1 MYYTSIEYHLMSG
14 ELAANLIADVVFRS
28 LPWVNITQI
37 AQIEIFYEDDG
48 AKNHSCEKRNTVKLW
63 LRRFLSKNATEERVQ
78 RMVSVYEQHPY
89 TSTRLFYLQR
99 SLTAQHGILFYRHL
113 LNKVLRMRKD
123 DVDDQTTKKRL
134 KKKRIRSAFTTNQ
147 LTMLEKTF
155 SSYKYLTRQRRIE
168 ISQALNIS
176 ERCVKIWFQN
186 RRMKEKR
193 ELLENGDD
201 STNQLGS
208 NKVNIL
214 SSTPRADT
222 TKTQNGDNIQI
233 CIPSKVTK
241 STFQENVDES
251 TNYLNRFVQSPD
263 NNTPHLNQSHEVRC
277 DSLLSN
283 LEHASEFIAE
293 SDTNV
298 LLTDLSEVIQSYNA
312 FNYPSQN
319 QSGEMQKSY
328 GSNETSFN
336 LSVPSFRSKNEIG
349 TLNSNS
355 YSLSDQ
361 ALRSDPGY
369 HNYHYP
375 PTGVGNGYEL
385 DYSSVSDSSTAPY
398 NKNETSY
405 SNVSDL
411 VKENV
416 NKPPI
421 NIFCLLP
428 QKKPMQR
435 ADCNRSTVVP
445 DSVDEALVL
454 INTVSKCSILAVYT
468 YYNQH

>member
-1 MYYTSIEYHLMSG
+1 MKDMGYKTEFTSQDNQPFYTVWQDE
-14 ELAANLIADVVFRS
+14 
-28 LPWVNITQI
+28 
-37 AQIEIFYEDDG
+37 
-48 AKNHSCEKRNTVKLW
+48 
-63 LRRFLSKNATEERVQ
+63 
-78 RMVSVYEQHPY
+78 
-89 TSTRLFYLQR
+89 
-99 SLTAQHGILFYRHL
+99 
-113 LNKVLRMRKD
+113 
-123 DVDDQTTKKRL
+123 QTTKKRL

-155 SSYKYLTRQRRIE
+155 SSYKYLTREKRIE

-201 STNQLGS
+201 PTNQLGS

-214 SSTPRADT
+214 SSIPRADT
-222 TKTQNGDNIQI
+222 TKTQNGKDIQI
-233 CIPSKVTK
+233 VCIPSKVTK
-241 STFQENVDES
+241 STFEENVDES
-251 TNYLNRFVQSPD
+251 TNNLNRFNQSSV

-277 DSLLSN
+277 ESLLSN

-298 LLTDLSEVIQSYNA
+298 LLTDLSEVIQSNNA

-319 QSGEMQKSY
+319 QSCEMQKSY

-336 LSVPSFRSKNEIG
+336 LSVPSFRSNNEIG

-361 ALRSDPGY
+361 AIRSDPGY
-369 HNYHYP
+369 HNYYYP
-375 PTGVGNGYEL
+375 FTGVGNGYAL
-385 DYSSVSDSSTAPY
+385 DNSSGSDLSITPY
-398 NKNETSY
+398 NENETSY

-421 NIFCLLP
+421 NVNTFFRLTIQKFCTL
-428 QKKPMQR
+428 R
-435 ADCNRSTVVP
+435 AKVILENAYYSTSYAVLRSGGARMVVNVTTVVP
-445 DSVDEALVL
+445 DSVDKASVL
-454 INTVSKCSILAVYT
+454 INTLFCSILAVDT

>member
-1 MYYTSIEYHLMSG
+1 MQIVFTDLADMGYKTEFTSQDNQPFYTVWQDE
-14 ELAANLIADVVFRS
+14 
-28 LPWVNITQI
+28 
-37 AQIEIFYEDDG
+37 
-48 AKNHSCEKRNTVKLW
+48 
-63 LRRFLSKNATEERVQ
+63 
-78 RMVSVYEQHPY
+78 
-89 TSTRLFYLQR
+89 
-99 SLTAQHGILFYRHL
+99 
-113 LNKVLRMRKD
+113 
-123 DVDDQTTKKRL
+123 QTTKKRL

-201 STNQLGS
+201 STNQLGC

-214 SSTPRADT
+214 SSIPRADT
-222 TKTQNGDNIQI
+222 TKTQNGKDIQI
-233 CIPSKVTK
+233 VCIPSKVTK
-241 STFQENVDES
+241 STFEENVDES
-251 TNYLNRFVQSPD
+251 TNNLNRFVQSPD

-283 LEHASEFIAE
+283 LEHTSEFIAE

-298 LLTDLSEVIQSYNA
+298 LLTDLSEVIQSNNA
-312 FNYPSQN
+312 YNYPSQN
-319 QSGEMQKSY
+319 QSCEMQKSY

-336 LSVPSFRSKNEIG
+336 FSLPSRSKNEIG

-369 HNYHYP
+369 YNYHYP

-398 NKNETSY
+398 NENETSY

-421 NIFCLLP
+421 NVS
-428 QKKPMQR
+428 QDNQY
-435 ADCNRSTVVP
+435 N
-445 DSVDEALVL
+445 LV
-454 INTVSKCSILAVYT
+454 
-468 YYNQH
+468 YYNPYESYGEQQGFAHNPYDNQNTYSTNSFRFEGRNCQVSNEGNSHWFFDNQSSYLNL